1 MSQSR
6 DDDTARGPFVRPFVV
21 TGGRTRPPVAIPLD
35 ALVLAPAPTRAA
47 GTADGTR
54 LDPEHRQVVDLC
66 ATPQSIAD
74 VAADLGTAI
83 GVATVLVG
91 DLLVAE
97 RLTLHQATAS
107 RTDVA
112 LLERIAAGVR
122 DL

>member
-6 DDDTARGPFVRPFVV
+6 GDDAARGPFVRPFVV
-21 TGGRTRPPVAIPLD
+21 TGGRTRPPVAIALD
-35 ALVLAPAPTRAA
+35 ALVMAPA
-47 GTADGTR
+47 GSEDGIR
-54 LDPEHRQVVDLC
+54 LGPEHRQVVELC

-91 DLLVAE
+91 DLLVSG
-97 RLTLHQATAS
+97 RLTLHRATAS